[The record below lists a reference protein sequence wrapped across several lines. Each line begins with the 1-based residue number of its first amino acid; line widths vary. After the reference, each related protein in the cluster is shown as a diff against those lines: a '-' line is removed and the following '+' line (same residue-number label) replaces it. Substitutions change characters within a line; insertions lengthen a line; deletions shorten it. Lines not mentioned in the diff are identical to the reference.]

1 MTDLN
6 CGPDPAAVDIGLGIF
21 LVVGTIAA
29 YIPQVN
35 TYTYTYTCITQ
46 IIAIILILFVI
57 IVGAGM
63 NINYNM
69 IV

>member
-35 TYTYTYTCITQ
+35 T
-46 IIAIILILFVI
+46 LIMPLHKLLQLF
-57 IVGAGM
+57 
-63 NINYNM
+63 
-69 IV
+69 